1 MSFTIRNRV
10 RAPRRVAAI
19 VLALVIG
26 VPATAL
32 AADLFADVPGTN
44 IFKDP
49 IEALAG
55 AGITAGC
62 GGGNFCP
69 TSAIT
74 REQEAAFLNRALPR
88 VARTV
93 ISTVQVTGGAG
104 FTEVGSVSIQVGGTN
119 SLAIGA
125 NQFVKVDVTFT
136 FYGTPESACPCNFRM
151 DIREDGVSE
160 SANDGATFGVILPG
174 QGQQTVTLSRV
185 FEATPGV
192 HTYNASALWTGTGTM
207 TAQYGSIIATT
218 IPFGYDGGNNLGQ
231 VGITSSDVPQAAPG
245 ANAGD

>member
-19 VLALVIG
+19 VLALAIG

-44 IFKDP
+44 VFKNE

-69 TSAIT
+69 TTTIT

-88 VARTV
+88 VARTA
-93 ISTVQVTGGAG
+93 IPTVSVAPNT
-104 FTEVGSVSIQVGGTN
+104 TVPVGSVSIRVGGTN

-125 NQFVKVDVTFT
+125 NQFVKVDVTYT
-136 FYGTPESACPCNFRM
+136 LYGTPTSVCPCNFRV
-151 DIREDGVSE
+151 DLRESGVSE
-160 SANDGATFGVILPG
+160 NGNDGVTFGQIPTG
-174 QGQQTVTLSRV
+174 STQQTVTLSRV

-192 HTYNASALWTGTGTM
+192 HQYNVTMLWTGTGTM

-218 IPFGYDGGNNLGQ
+218 IPFGYDGGNSLGSL
-231 VGITSSDVPQAAPG
+231 GITSSDVPQAAPG

>member
-1 MSFTIRNRV
+1 VSFRFSSRFRT
-10 RAPRRVAAI
+10 PRRVAAI
-19 VLALVIG
+19 VLALAIG

-44 IFKDP
+44 IFKGP

-69 TSAIT
+69 TAQIT
-74 REQEAAFLNRALPR
+74 REQEAAFLNRGLPR

-93 ISTVQVTGGAG
+93 IPAVSVPANNSVL
-104 FTEVGSVSIQVGGTN
+104 VGSVSIQVGGTN

-125 NQFVKVDVTFT
+125 NQFVKVDVTYSF
-136 FYGTPESACPCNFRM
+136 FGTPTSGCPCNFRV
-151 DIREDGVSE
+151 DLRENGVAESGSDGV
-160 SANDGATFGVILPG
+160 TFGQIPTG
-174 QGQQTVTLSRV
+174 SSQQTVTLSRV

-192 HTYNASALWTGTGTM
+192 HKYDVTSSWTGTGTM
-207 TAQYGSIIATT
+207 TAQFGSIIATT

-231 VGITSSDVPQAAPG
+231 VGITGSDGPAVGPG
-245 ANAGD
+245 VNAGD